1 MVYNQYVEFKTL
13 SSLNEGFTNPVRTY
27 VEDYEIPLS
36 KLVFLKHYIIS
47 YSGNMTVQNYYYD
60 SATNFDCMEF
70 YFPNNISSYVA
81 ISFSWNEST
90 GTMYNSF
97 SCSHTKATGAGEDGN
112 FRYSEEYSF
121 NTRLELEQ
129 NKIIFKSN
137 TSYFQSHSLS
147 KTSGRGTLSIV
158 TM

>member
-1 MVYNQYVEFKTL
+1 MVYNQYFENKTL
-13 SSLNEGFTNPVRTY
+13 SSLNEGFTNPGRTY
-27 VEDYEIPLS
+27 VENYEIPLS
-36 KLVFLKHYIIS
+36 ELVFLKHYNIS

-81 ISFSWNEST
+81 ISFSWREST
-90 GTMYNSF
+90 GTIYNSF
-97 SCSHTKATGAGEDGN
+97 SFSHTEANGVVGDGN
-112 FRYSEEYSF
+112 FCYSEEYSF

-137 TSYFQSHSLS
+137 TDYFQSHSLS
-147 KTSGRGTLSIV
+147 KTSGTGILNIV